1 MIKQLN
7 KWLIKLFGLRVILNT
22 DYEYITNENKFLSN
36 KISRICSPNFN
47 YSTILE
53 LNSGYR
59 VAINKELVDV
69 PTIVFPFNPEDKDSK
84 EYAKVCAEDLATALN
99 DALNSK
105 IFE

>member
-7 KWLIKLFGLRVILNT
+7 KWLIKLFGLRIILNT

-36 KISRICSPNFN
+36 KISRICSLNFN

-69 PTIVFPFNPEDKDSK
+69 PIIVFPFNSEDKDSK

-105 IFE
+105 IF